1 VPQAVLPLVAA
12 AGVLGAGSAGLLAGL
27 SAIQMLG
34 LNLAI
39 GAAVSL
45 GNQALLSKKA
55 KAPDMGAFRATLR
68 DRTVL
73 IRQPIVSRKLIYGRA
88 RVSGTLAYAQST
100 ESNNYL
106 HLVIALASHRVESI
120 GDVYLDDLI
129 STDSKYSGLVRIE
142 KYLGTAD
149 QTASA
154 TLIAESGGK
163 WTEAHQG
170 RGIAYL
176 YVRLKWDESVWTN
189 GIPSIKADIEGA
201 NVVFDPRTSG
211 TGYTR
216 NPALLIRHYLKDPRY
231 GLGCSDEEIDD
242 DYFIAAAN
250 ICEEQV
256 EVGTASPSVF
266 ENRYNCDGVIDTA
279 NTPQE
284 ILQELLTSCGGRLV
298 FSGGKWRLYV
308 AAYDAPTLTFDE
320 SHLVAPIKV
329 KTRVSQREA
338 FSAIKGVYVAPE
350 NNWVAADYPAIK
362 SEAQREALGLAAHR
376 YKDHDL
382 PFTLSPTA
390 AQRLAK
396 IELLKARQPITVEAV
411 FNLSAMRF
419 QAGDTIMLDNERFGW
434 SGKEFEVVEWTLAVE
449 QDAGGSPVLVIKTLL
464 RETVSTIYDW
474 STSEEQTVDD
484 APNTDLPDAFDIDP
498 PGPPAVTEQL
508 YETTNSRGVAVRA
521 LLSWGASPHAFVS
534 EYEPSYRLVGA
545 TDWIVLPKTSGLTS
559 EIPDIAPGVYD
570 FRVRAITGIGTSSDP
585 DEATTRQEIYGLG
598 ATPSAPTALNLQK
611 FGGQAYITLA
621 LHPDLDVR
629 INGRLYVRHS
639 EALSAAEW
647 SQSFTIGSDE
657 GYPGASEHL
666 ILPLKS
672 GSYLIR
678 AVDSSGIQSESW
690 ATVTTDGADIR
701 EFAEVD
707 LIQEDDEFAG
717 MHDGCVAVD
726 GIMKLGGAGLFDDI
740 PDFDEVA
747 SLDDFGGVTAEGT
760 YEFASGFDFG
770 VKTRARLISLLEGI
784 VSNVNDLIDS
794 RESNIDDWVD
804 FDGDD
809 GGSNADCWIEART
822 TDDDPAASPA
832 EWSEWNRVDATE
844 VYCRGV
850 EFRSQMRSYDPA
862 YNIIVSEMRVKAEE
876 LV

>member
-1 VPQAVLPLVAA
+1 MAPVVVAVAA
-12 AGVLGAGSAGLLAGL
+12 AAASAGASAAIGGGILGALAG
-27 SAIQMLG
+27 AVVAG
-34 LNLAI
+34 
-39 GAAVSL
+39 GVSL
-45 GNQALLSKKA
+45 VGQALAPKP
-55 KAPDMGAFRATLR
+55 KAPDFSAFKTQAR
-68 DRTVL
+68 DRSVL
-73 IRQPIVSRKLIYGRA
+73 IRQPIVSRKLIYGQA
-88 RVSGTLAYAQST
+88 RVSGPLVYVQST
-100 ESNNYL
+100 NSNEYL
-106 HLVIALASHRVESI
+106 HLVVALASHRVKAI
-120 GDVYLDDLI
+120 GNVYLDDRL
-129 STDSKYSGLVRIE
+129 STDSRYSGLVRIE
-142 KYLGTAD
+142 KFLGTDD
-149 QTASA
+149 QAASA
-154 TLIAESGGK
+154 NLIAESGGK
-163 WTEAHQG
+163 WTANHRL
-170 RGIAYL
+170 RGIAYIYL
-176 YVRLKWDESVWTN
+176 RLKWDENVWTN
-189 GIPSIKADIEGA
+189 GIPTIKCDVEGA
-201 NVVFDPRTSG
+201 DQVEDPRDDS

-216 NPALLIRHYLKDPRY
+216 NPALLIRHYLKDARF
-231 GLGCSDEEIDD
+231 GLGCSDDEIDD

-250 ICEEQV
+250 ICDEQV
-256 EVGTASPSVF
+256 ELAGGGSPTEY
-266 ENRYNCDGVIDTA
+266 ENRYYCDGVIDTA

-298 FSGGKWRLYV
+298 NSGGKWRLYV

-320 SHLVAPIKV
+320 GDLAGPIKV
-329 KTRVSQREA
+329 RTRISQREN
-338 FSAIKGVYVAPE
+338 FSAIKGVYISPE
-350 NNWVAADYPAIK
+350 NAWQPSDYPVIK
-362 SEAQREALGLAAHR
+362 SEAARTALGLVEHKYR
-376 YKDHDL
+376 DHNL
-382 PFTLSPTA
+382 PFTVSPSM

-411 FNLSAMRF
+411 FNLSAFQF
-419 QAGDTIMLDNERFGW
+419 QAGDTINLTNERFGW
-434 SGKEFEVVEWTLAVE
+434 TAKTFEVIEWTLAVE
-449 QDAGGSPVLVIKTLL
+449 GDQDAPRLVIKTLL

-484 APNTDLPDAFDIDP
+484 APNTNLPNAFDIDP
-498 PGPPAVTEQL
+498 PGPPAITEEL
-508 YETTNSRGVAVRA
+508 YETTNSRGVAVKA
-521 LLSWGASPHAFVS
+521 LLSWAASPHAFVS
-534 EYEPSYRLVGA
+534 RYEPSYRLVGA
-545 TDWIVLPKTSGLTS
+545 TDWIVLPQTSGLTS
-559 EIPDIAPGVYD
+559 EVSDIAPGTYD

-585 DEATTRQEIYGLG
+585 DDATTRQEIYGLG
-598 ATPSAPTALNLQK
+598 AAPATPTGVTLQK
-611 FGGQAYITLA
+611 FGGQAFITLA

-639 EALSAAEW
+639 EALSGAEW

-657 GYPGASEHL
+657 GYPGSSEHIL
-666 ILPLKS
+666 LPLKS

-701 EFAEVD
+701 EFADIGTV
-707 LIQEDDEFAG
+707 QEDDEFSG
-717 MHDGCVAVD
+717 THEGCVAVD

-747 SLDDFGGVTAEGT
+747 SLDDYGGTLATGT

-794 RESNIDDWVD
+794 REINIDDWVD

-822 TDDDPAASPA
+822 TDDDPASSPA
-832 EWSEWNRVDATE
+832 VWSEWNRVDATE

-850 EFRSQMRSYDPA
+850 EFRAQMRSYDPA

>member
-1 VPQAVLPLVAA
+1 MPMAIPVIVAA
-12 AGVLGAGSAGLLAGL
+12 AASYGAAYVAAYGIVAAIAGAVAGALA
-27 SAIQMLG
+27 SAIVG
-34 LNLAI
+34 
-39 GAAVSL
+39 
-45 GNQALLSKKA
+45 QALAPKA
-55 KAPDMGAFRATLR
+55 KRPDYSAFRSQAR
-68 DRTVL
+68 DRSVM
-73 IRQPIVSRKLIYGRA
+73 IRQPLVSRKLIYGQA
-88 RVSGTLAYAQST
+88 RVSGPLVYVQST
-100 ESNNYL
+100 SNNEYL
-106 HLVIALASHRVESI
+106 HLIVALASHQVKAI
-120 GDVYLDDLI
+120 NTVYLDDLA
-129 STDSKYSGLVRIE
+129 SDDSRYSGLVRIE
-142 KYLGTAD
+142 KYLGAD
-149 QTASA
+149 DQAASA

-163 WTEAHQG
+163 WTSAHRL

-176 YVRLKWDESVWTN
+176 YVRVKWNQDVWTN
-189 GIPSIKADIEGA
+189 GIPAIKADVEGA
-201 NVVFDPRTSG
+201 DQVEDPRDDSV
-211 TGYTR
+211 GYSS
-216 NPALLIRHYLKDPRY
+216 NPALLIRHYLKDARF
-231 GLGCSDEEIDD
+231 GLGCPDSEIDD

-256 EVGTASPSVF
+256 EKAGTGSPTEY
-266 ENRYNCDGVIDTA
+266 ENRYSCNGVIDTQ

-284 ILQELLTSCGGRLV
+284 ILQELLTSCGGRLIN
-298 FSGGKWRLYV
+298 SGGKWRLYV

-320 SHLVAPIKV
+320 SHLVGPLNV
-329 KTRVSQREA
+329 KTRVSQREN
-338 FSAIKGVYVAPE
+338 FSAVKGVYISPE
-350 NNWVAADYPAIK
+350 NLWQPSDYPAIK
-362 SEAQREALGLAAHR
+362 SAAAMADLGLTQHKYR
-376 YKDHDL
+376 DYNL
-382 PFTLSPTA
+382 PFTISPSA

-396 IELLKARQPITVEAV
+396 IELLKARQPITVETT
-411 FNLSAMRF
+411 FNLSAFRF
-419 QAGDTIMLDNERFGW
+419 QAGDTIRLSNARFGW
-434 SGKEFEVVEWTLAVE
+434 TAKVFEVIEWTLAVE
-449 QDAGGSPVLVIKTLL
+449 EDSNKNPVLVIRVML

-474 STSEEQTVDD
+474 STSEEQIVDD
-484 APNTDLPDAFDIDP
+484 APNTDLPNAFNIDP

-508 YETTNSRGVAVRA
+508 YETTTSRGVAVRA
-521 LLSWGASPHAFVS
+521 LLSWAASPNAFVS
-534 EYEPSYRLVGA
+534 EYEPSYRLVGG
-545 TDWIVLPKTSGLTS
+545 TDWIILAKTSGLTA
-559 EIPDIAPGVYD
+559 EIPDIAPGIYD
-570 FRVRAITGIGTSSDP
+570 FQVRAIAGRIGTKSP
-585 DEATTRQEIYGLG
+585 EVAAVTRQEIYGLG
-598 ATPSAPTALNLQK
+598 AAPATPTALNLQK
-611 FGGQAYITLA
+611 FGGQAFVTLA

-639 EALSAAEW
+639 EALSDAEW

-678 AVDSSGIQSESW
+678 AVDSSGIQSSSW
-690 ATVTTDGADIR
+690 AQLSTDGADIR
-701 EFAEVD
+701 EFANVGT
-707 LIQEDDEFAG
+707 IQEDDEFAG
-717 MHDGCVAVD
+717 MHEGCVAVD

-747 SLDDFGGVTAEGT
+747 SLDDHGGTFPAGT

-770 VKTRARLISLLEGI
+770 VKKRARLISVLTGI

-822 TDDDPAASPA
+822 TDDDPASSPA

-876 LV
+876 LA